1 MKNDWFLWLCS
12 FALISL
18 VLGLGFSKKNLYAET
33 NTVSSTVVNNTPPTA
48 NSPAINI
55 VNSDICKSGVSGA
68 IQSNVIGFSTGVTIT
83 DMNCERIKLARSLY
97 SMGMKVAGV
106 SILCQDARV
115 FDAMYF
121 SGTSCPYIGGK
132 IGQDAVDGWMSEEG
146 QKLIPEG
153 SVVKAQFQKTQTVNE
168 PTKEGDWDAIKDFGL
183 IALSMLLIL

>member
-1 MKNDWFLWLCS
+1 MRNDWFIY
-12 FALISL
+12 FIPALL
-18 VLGLGFSKKNLYAET
+18 VFLFTLLICTQVQAET

-115 FDAMYF
+115 FDAMHF

-132 IGQDAVDGWMSEEG
+132 IGQDAVDGWMTEEG

-153 SVVKAQFQKTQTVNE
+153 SVVKSQLQKPE
-168 PTKEGDWDAIKDFGL
+168 PVKEEGDIDGLKNFGL
-183 IALSMLLIL
+183 MALGLLLIF

>member
-1 MKNDWFLWLCS
+1 MIKWLFLLLFVSCS
-12 FALISL
+12 FT
-18 VLGLGFSKKNLYAET
+18 VDSKAET

-68 IQSNVIGFSTGVTIT
+68 IQSNVIGFSTGITIT

-115 FDAMYF
+115 FDAMIM
-121 SGTSCPYIGGK
+121 SGTPCPYMSDIGEDALKQWEQNPDK
-132 IGQDAVDGWMSEEG
+132 IPQGSTALIKTEPVIEE
-146 QKLIPEG
+146 
-153 SVVKAQFQKTQTVNE
+153 TQ
-168 PTKEGDWDAIKDFGL
+168 EGDWDAIKDFVLMGL
-183 IALSMLLIL
+183 ALVVIF

>member
-1 MKNDWFLWLCS
+1 MKLLTSILFVFVSVAIFTD
-12 FALISL
+12 
-18 VLGLGFSKKNLYAET
+18 VKAET

-115 FDAMYF
+115 FDAMIM
-121 SGTSCPYIGGK
+121 SGTPCPYMSDIGE
-132 IGQDAVDGWMSEEG
+132 DALKQWEQNPDKVPQGSTA
-146 QKLIPEG
+146 LIKPKQIKQE
-153 SVVKAQFQKTQTVNE
+153 TQ
-168 PTKEGDWDAIKDFGL
+168 EGDIDGLKNFGL
-183 IALSMLLIL
+183 MALGLLLIF

>member
-1 MKNDWFLWLCS
+1 MRNDWFLWLCS

-18 VLGLGFSKKNLYAET
+18 VLGLGFSKKAHAET

-55 VNSDICKSGVSGA
+55 VNSDVCKTSSVGA
-68 IQSNVIGFSTGVTIT
+68 IQLPYIGASGGTTIT
-83 DMNCERIKLARSLY
+83 DLNCERIKLARSLY

-115 FDAMYF
+115 WDAMHF
-121 SGTSCPYIGGK
+121 SGTSCPYIGGL

-183 IALSMLLIL
+183 IALSMLLIF

>member
-1 MKNDWFLWLCS
+1 MKLLTSILFVFVSVAIFTD
-12 FALISL
+12 
-18 VLGLGFSKKNLYAET
+18 VKAET

-115 FDAMYF
+115 FDAMHF
-121 SGTSCPYIGGK
+121 SGTSCPYIGGL
-132 IGQDAVDGWMSEEG
+132 IGQDAVDGWMTEEG

-153 SVVKAQFQKTQTVNE
+153 SVVKAQFQKTQTVQE
-168 PTKEGDWDAIKDFGL
+168 TKEVDNDGL
-183 IALSMLLIL
+183 KNFALMALSLLLIF

>member
-1 MKNDWFLWLCS
+1 MKLLTSILFVFVSVAIFTD
-12 FALISL
+12 
-18 VLGLGFSKKNLYAET
+18 VKAET

-115 FDAMYF
+115 FDAMIM
-121 SGTSCPYIGGK
+121 SGTPCPYMSDIGE
-132 IGQDAVDGWMSEEG
+132 DALKQWEQNPDKVPQGSTA
-146 QKLIPEG
+146 LIKPKPIKQE
-153 SVVKAQFQKTQTVNE
+153 TQ
-168 PTKEGDWDAIKDFGL
+168 EGDIDGLKNFGL
-183 IALSMLLIL
+183 MALGLLLIF

>member
-1 MKNDWFLWLCS
+1 MKLLTSILFVFVSVAIFTD
-12 FALISL
+12 
-18 VLGLGFSKKNLYAET
+18 VKAET

-115 FDAMYF
+115 FDAMIM
-121 SGTSCPYIGGK
+121 SGTPCPYMSDIGE
-132 IGQDAVDGWMSEEG
+132 DALKQWEQNPDKVPQGSTA
-146 QKLIPEG
+146 LIKPKPIKQE
-153 SVVKAQFQKTQTVNE
+153 TQ
-168 PTKEGDWDAIKDFGL
+168 EGDIDGL
-183 IALSMLLIL
+183 KNFALMALGLLLIF

>member
-1 MKNDWFLWLCS
+1 MKLLVSILFL
-12 FALISL
+12 FTL
-18 VLGLGFSKKNLYAET
+18 VATFTDVKAET
-33 NTVSSTVVNNTPPTA
+33 NTVSSTVVNNTPSTA

-115 FDAMYF
+115 FDAMIM
-121 SGTSCPYIGGK
+121 SGTPCPYMSDIGEHALKQWEQNPDKVPQGST
-132 IGQDAVDGWMSEEG
+132 A
-146 QKLIPEG
+146 LIKPKPIKQE
-153 SVVKAQFQKTQTVNE
+153 TQ
-168 PTKEGDWDAIKDFGL
+168 EGDIDGLKNFGL
-183 IALSMLLIL
+183 MALGLLLIF

>member
-1 MKNDWFLWLCS
+1 MKLLTSILFVFVSVAIFTD
-12 FALISL
+12 
-18 VLGLGFSKKNLYAET
+18 VKAET

-115 FDAMYF
+115 FDAMIM
-121 SGTSCPYIGGK
+121 SGTPCPYMSDIGE
-132 IGQDAVDGWMSEEG
+132 DALKQWEQNPDKVPQGSTA
-146 QKLIPEG
+146 LIKPKPIKQE
-153 SVVKAQFQKTQTVNE
+153 
-168 PTKEGDWDAIKDFGL
+168 TKEGDIDGLKNFGL
-183 IALSMLLIL
+183 MALGLLLIF

>member
-1 MKNDWFLWLCS
+1 MKLLTSILFVFVSVAIFTD
-12 FALISL
+12 
-18 VLGLGFSKKNLYAET
+18 VKAET

-106 SILCQDARV
+106 SIICKDARV
-115 FDAMYF
+115 FDAMIM
-121 SGTSCPYIGGK
+121 SGTPCPYMSDIGE
-132 IGQDAVDGWMSEEG
+132 DALKQWEQNPDKVPQGSTA
-146 QKLIPEG
+146 LIKPKPIKQE
-153 SVVKAQFQKTQTVNE
+153 TQ
-168 PTKEGDWDAIKDFGL
+168 EGDIDGLKNFGL
-183 IALSMLLIL
+183 MALGLLLIF

>member
-1 MKNDWFLWLCS
+1 MKLLVSILFL
-12 FALISL
+12 FTL
-18 VLGLGFSKKNLYAET
+18 VATFTDVKAET

-68 IQSNVIGFSTGVTIT
+68 IQSNVVGFSTGVTIT

-115 FDAMYF
+115 FDAMHF
-121 SGTSCPYIGGK
+121 SGTSCPYIGGL
-132 IGQDAVDGWMSEEG
+132 IGQDAVDGWMTEEG

-153 SVVKAQFQKTQTVNE
+153 SIVKAQFQKTQTIQE
-168 PTKEGDWDAIKDFGL
+168 TKEVDNDGLKNFGL
-183 IALSMLLIL
+183 MALGLLLIF

>member
-1 MKNDWFLWLCS
+1 MKLLKSILFVFVSVAIFTD
-12 FALISL
+12 
-18 VLGLGFSKKNLYAET
+18 VKAET

-115 FDAMYF
+115 FDAMIM
-121 SGTSCPYIGGK
+121 SGTPCPYMSDIGE
-132 IGQDAVDGWMSEEG
+132 DALKQWEQNPDKVPQGSTA
-146 QKLIPEG
+146 LIKPKPIKQE
-153 SVVKAQFQKTQTVNE
+153 TQ
-168 PTKEGDWDAIKDFGL
+168 EGDIDGLKNFGL
-183 IALSMLLIL
+183 MALGLLLIF

>member
-1 MKNDWFLWLCS
+1 MKLLTSILFVFVSVAIFTD
-12 FALISL
+12 
-18 VLGLGFSKKNLYAET
+18 VKAET

-68 IQSNVIGFSTGVTIT
+68 IQSNVIWFSTGVTIT

-115 FDAMYF
+115 FDAMIM
-121 SGTSCPYIGGK
+121 SGTPCPYMSDIGE
-132 IGQDAVDGWMSEEG
+132 DALKKWEQNPDKVPQGSTA
-146 QKLIPEG
+146 LIKPKPIKQE
-153 SVVKAQFQKTQTVNE
+153 
-168 PTKEGDWDAIKDFGL
+168 TKEGDIDGLKNFGL
-183 IALSMLLIL
+183 MALGLLLIF

>member
-1 MKNDWFLWLCS
+1 MKLLTSILFVFVSVAIFTD
-12 FALISL
+12 
-18 VLGLGFSKKNLYAET
+18 VKAET

-115 FDAMYF
+115 FDAMIM
-121 SGTSCPYIGGK
+121 SGTPCPYMSDIGE
-132 IGQDAVDGWMSEEG
+132 DALKQWEQNPDRVPQGSTA
-146 QKLIPEG
+146 LIKPKPIKQE
-153 SVVKAQFQKTQTVNE
+153 
-168 PTKEGDWDAIKDFGL
+168 TKEGDIDGLKNFGL
-183 IALSMLLIL
+183 MALGLLLIF

>member
-1 MKNDWFLWLCS
+1 MKL
-12 FALISL
+12 L
-18 VLGLGFSKKNLYAET
+18 VSILFVFVSVAIFTDVKAET

-115 FDAMYF
+115 FDAMIM
-121 SGTSCPYIGGK
+121 SGTPCPYMSDIGE
-132 IGQDAVDGWMSEEG
+132 DALKQWEQNPDKVPQGSTALIKP
-146 QKLIPEG
+146 KLIKQE
-153 SVVKAQFQKTQTVNE
+153 TQ
-168 PTKEGDWDAIKDFGL
+168 EGDIDGLKNFGL
-183 IALSMLLIL
+183 MALGLLLIF